1 MKSRLLDRRAGYN
14 QAVVFIVP
22 NVGEGFVEGL
32 QMLRRGVLRAVG
44 DGVQQRD
51 VHLQRRVG
59 KQPEKL
65 GFGHDFR
72 GHQIEY
78 AYFQRPYVLRDG
90 AILVHNEDVFALQN
104 LFGRQ

>member
-1 MKSRLLDRRAGYN
+1 
-14 QAVVFIVP
+14 
-22 NVGEGFVEGL
+22 
-32 QMLRRGVLRAVG
+32 MLRRGVLRAVG

-65 GFGHDFR
+65 SFGHDFR
-72 GHQIEY
+72 GHQIEN

-90 AILVHNEDVFALQN
+90 AVLVHNEDVFALQN